1 MAASLGRASQRID
14 RESALDLLE
23 RGADARVVIVG
34 ETSVVE
40 VPQAPQAVAYR
51 KRHIAEVGRLAR
63 DAELELRRPVAV
75 TADEHWPLHAV
86 IEHARWVRVGA
97 DVFGTA
103 PWTAVEG
110 HRARFSTLSH
120 EIAGR

>member
-1 MAASLGRASQRID
+1 MAASLGRASHHID
-14 RESALDLLE
+14 RESTLDLLE
-23 RGADARVVIVG
+23 RGANARVVIVG
-34 ETSVVE
+34 KASVVE

-86 IEHARWVRVGA
+86 IEHAGWVRVGA
-97 DVFGTA
+97 DVLGA
-103 PWTAVEG
+103 AARTAV
-110 HRARFSTLSH
+110 
-120 EIAGR
+120 